1 MTDEDRLN
9 DIEEGLR
16 ALEQRIDASPVQRIA
31 EAVEHLGGRLD
42 LRSLIRQ
49 QLLRAS
55 ELSRE
60 LADVV
65 APEPA
70 ATGRD
75 EPAGTPPGESRT
87 HRIARPKRTRG
98 APPQQ
103 QVVLA

>member
-9 DIEEGLR
+9 DIEERLR

-31 EAVEHLGGRLD
+31 EAAEHLDGRLD

-75 EPAGTPPGESRT
+75 EPAGTPPGNHVHIE
-87 HRIARPKRTRG
+87 
-98 APPQQ
+98 
-103 QVVLA
+103 